1 MRDDDPLTSR
11 IIGCA
16 CLVASVFGS
25 GFLEKVCLLM
35 NFGRPKLEL
44 RRLMMDQGNKG
55 MEPVMNGDGQ

>member
-16 CLVASVFGS
+16 CLVANGLGS

-35 NFGRPKLEL
+35 HCVRPRLEV

-55 MEPVMNGDGQ
+55 MEPVLNGAGQ